1 MRTARSRISGENFGD
16 FLILAPFSS
25 EGASAKPGA
34 VHSLSFDENIESAL
48 FGLTTFYRCLKN
60 STDVRIVG
68 LLAMKSATIFIP
80 NADHLLP
87 FFPWL
92 YWWR

>member
-1 MRTARSRISGENFGD
+1 MAFGLDAQGDSAWVAVLGRTKRLD
-16 FLILAPFSS
+16 FLTLGSRRKNA
-25 EGASAKPGA
+25 GWL
-34 VHSLSFDENIESAL
+34 SLSFDENIESAL

-92 YWWR
+92 